1 MTDAI
6 PLSLYIHTPWCVRK
20 CPYCDFNSHEAKAN
34 MPEQAYIDALLQDL
48 SHELPQVWGRRLLS
62 IFIGGGTPSLLS
74 AAAYE
79 RLLNGLRQLLP
90 LRPHT
95 EITLEA
101 NPGTFEQA
109 RFQAYRELGINRLSI
124 GIQSFHDPFLQTLGR
139 IHQADE
145 AHRAIKIAQ
154 HAGFTNLNLDLMF
167 GLPQQ
172 TLAQALDD
180 LQQAINHQPTHISWY
195 QLTLETHTFFHYQP
209 PKHLPDD
216 DLLAD
221 MHEAGIQL
229 LAQAGYQQYE
239 VSAFAKN
246 EQYCQHN
253 ENYWQF
259 GDYIGIGAGAHGK
272 LSYYTQEGQLQI
284 TRYMKYKQPEQYMQ
298 QMAKGSAYHHQRNL
312 DEQTCIAEFMLNAL
326 RLKQGF
332 DERLFQARTNLSPQ
346 VLHKRLHDA
355 QAQGLLT
362 VQNGHIQT
370 TTKGWLFLNN
380 LIAMFLE

>member
-20 CPYCDFNSHEAKAN
+20 CPYCDFNSHEAKASI
-34 MPEQAYIDALLQDL
+34 PEQAYIDALLHDL
-48 SHELPQVWGRRLLS
+48 SHELPQIWGRRLLS

-74 AAAYE
+74 ANAYE

-90 LRPHT
+90 LRPNT

-109 RFQAYRELGINRLSI
+109 RFQAYRALGINRLSI
-124 GIQSFHDPFLQTLGR
+124 GIQSFHDPFLKTLGR

-145 AHRAIKIAQ
+145 AHRAIQIAQ
-154 HAGFTNLNLDLMF
+154 RAGFTNLNLDLMF

-172 TLAQALDD
+172 TLEQALDD

-195 QLTLETHTFFHYQP
+195 QLTLEPHTFFHSNP
-209 PKHLPDD
+209 PQQLPND

-221 MHEAGIQL
+221 MHEAGIQR

-246 EQYCQHN
+246 EHYCQHN

-272 LSYYTQEGQLQI
+272 LSHYTQAGQRQI

-298 QMAKGSAYHHQRNL
+298 QMAKGSAYHHQRDL

-332 DERLFQARTNLSPQ
+332 DEDLFQARTGLSPQ
-346 VLHKRLHDA
+346 VLHKRLNDA
-355 QAQGLLT
+355 QAQGLLS

-380 LIAMFLE
+380 LIALFLE